1 MANTLSNAGIVD
13 GQIIYAVQVNQI
25 IDALTSAD
33 DYDISISGSLELTG
47 SLSWSGS
54 TDAAGNEIQFVVRDT
69 ASGELYTTGSSA
81 FDFKLSGSFPAER
94 LVITEN
100 TSSANAGGLATS
112 NNLRTYN
119 DNNGIVI
126 GGSEGSNG
134 VVGLGLIISEDSG
147 NGNHTIV
154 SDGSGSNLNIR
165 AAGGDEGDRY
175 VVILSDQAGSSV
187 SDVFEIAKFGGP
199 LRGAELYH
207 TGSLVLNTTEIGANK
222 AVVVTGTI
230 SASAEAY
237 LSGLANT
244 TTPHIVGFDTSS
256 GKLSY
261 YSTASF
267 GGGGS
272 TDTGSLMVTGS
283 VTGNVLTFTKGD
295 SSTFNL
301 TVDTGSA
308 ASIDTGSFYISSSV
322 SDATITF
329 TQGDGSTFPLTI
341 NNVNNAISASF
352 ASTASYVLN
361 AVSASYAPNLYNSDD
376 TLTGTRTVNLST
388 NDLIFNNSSAR
399 FIVSG
404 SNRVFFN
411 NLDEQNLGYIVT
423 YDPTDNLG
431 IQGVIKYIST
441 SSLSVASASYAP
453 NIYNSDGELTDNRV
467 VNLGGNNLTF
477 IADQA
482 ESFIINSD
490 PTSDVTITDLATG
503 SQSQVIGYNSSTG
516 QLTAMDTSSLG
527 GTVDTGSLLVTGSV
541 SNATLTFTKGDG
553 STFPLTVNNVANATT
568 AGSVSSDSVYSEAA
582 DFDVWTT
589 AGNTFTLL
597 DLGGTNIQVVAPKN
611 VDGADKLLAVTTME
625 VYRSSSNND
634 YTTFEY
640 RLYNSTQAATIPGS
654 TRNFLSDLLGTGE
667 GAIPTTFTFTLP
679 ISSDVSSG
687 DVVEL
692 QVRQT
697 QGVALTYLSASISY
711 ADLSLVSIT
720 T

>member
-112 NNLRTYN
+112 NNLRTFN

-222 AVVVTGTI
+222 AVVITGTI

-283 VTGNVLTFTKGD
+283 VLNNVLTFTKGD
-295 SSTFNL
+295 GSTFDL

-308 ASIDTGSFYISSSV
+308 ASVNTGSLMVTGSV
-322 SDATITF
+322 LNNVLTF
-329 TQGDGSTFPLTI
+329 TKGDGSTFDLTVDTGSAAS
-341 NNVNNAISASF
+341 VNTGSF
-352 ASTASYVLN
+352 YYSS
-361 AVSASYAPNLYNSDD
+361 S
-376 TLTGTRTVNLST
+376 VNLNT
-388 NDLIFNNSSAR
+388 ITFYQGDGTTENVTVDT
-399 FIVSG
+399 G
-404 SNRVFFN
+404 S
-411 NLDEQNLGYIVT
+411 L
-423 YDPTDNLG
+423 
-431 IQGVIKYIST
+431 
-441 SSLSVASASYAP
+441 P

-490 PTSDVTITDLATG
+490 PGSDVTITDLAPAT
-503 SQSQVIGYNSSTG
+503 QSQVIGYNSSTG
-516 QLTAMDTSSLG
+516 QLTAMDTSSFG

-582 DFDVWTT
+582 DFDVWTV
-589 AGNTFTLL
+589 GNTFTVL
-597 DLGGTNIQVVAPKN
+597 DLGGTNIQVAAPKTVEAGN
-611 VDGADKLLAVTTME
+611 KLLAITTME
-625 VYRSSSNND
+625 VYRSSSVAGAEH
-634 YTTFEY
+634 TTFEY
-640 RLYNSTQAATIPGS
+640 RLYNNTQAAAIPGS
-654 TRNFLSDLLGTGE
+654 TRNFSSYLLGTNE
-667 GAIPTTFTFTLP
+667 GPIPTTFTFTIP

-687 DVVEL
+687 DTVEL
-692 QVRQT
+692 QVRESPYAEL
-697 QGVALTYLSASISY
+697 GIYSSASISY

>member
-112 NNLRTYN
+112 NNLRTFN

-308 ASIDTGSFYISSSV
+308 SSIDTGSFYLSSSV
-322 SDATITF
+322 NDATITF
-329 TQGDGSTFPLTI
+329 TQGDGSTEQVVI
-341 NNVNNAISASF
+341 NNVESSSYALTASF
-352 ASTASYVLN
+352 TPGIRVDGLNDLSTTTNVKVLGFTGVNMLQVDSETAIATIVSSSYSITSSHTPESLVTASL
-361 AVSASYAPNLYNSDD
+361 A
-376 TLTGTRTVNLST
+376 
-388 NDLIFNNSSAR
+388 
-399 FIVSG
+399 G
-404 SNRVFFN
+404 S
-411 NLDEQNLGYIVT
+411 
-423 YDPTDNLG
+423 
-431 IQGVIKYIST
+431 
-441 SSLSVASASYAP
+441 
-453 NIYNSDGELTDNRV
+453 
-467 VNLGGNNLTF
+467 NLTF
-477 IADQA
+477 TKGN
-482 ESFIINSD
+482 NSQF
-490 PTSDVTITDLATG
+490 TLALPGSGGGNPITG
-503 SQSQVIGYNSSTG
+503 SYTGSVLTTNIQSINWTG
-516 QLTAMDTSSLG
+516 SGVQATVGGANDITVYIPGGSGTA
-527 GTVDTGSLLVTGSV
+527 DTGSLMVTGSV
-541 SNATLTFTKGDG
+541 SLNTLTFTKGDG
-553 STFPLTVNNVANATT
+553 STFNLIVDTGSAAIVNT
-568 AGSVSSDSVYSEAA
+568 GS
-582 DFDVWTT
+582 
-589 AGNTFTLL
+589 
-597 DLGGTNIQVVAPKN
+597 
-611 VDGADKLLAVTTME
+611 
-625 VYRSSSNND
+625 
-634 YTTFEY
+634 
-640 RLYNSTQAATIPGS
+640 
-654 TRNFLSDLLGTGE
+654 
-667 GAIPTTFTFTLP
+667 
-679 ISSDVSSG
+679 
-687 DVVEL
+687 
-692 QVRQT
+692 
-697 QGVALTYLSASISY
+697 
-711 ADLSLVSIT
+711 
-720 T
+720 

>member
-112 NNLRTYN
+112 NNLRTFN

-308 ASIDTGSFYISSSV
+308 
-322 SDATITF
+322 
-329 TQGDGSTFPLTI
+329 
-341 NNVNNAISASF
+341 
-352 ASTASYVLN
+352 
-361 AVSASYAPNLYNSDD
+361 
-376 TLTGTRTVNLST
+376 
-388 NDLIFNNSSAR
+388 
-399 FIVSG
+399 
-404 SNRVFFN
+404 
-411 NLDEQNLGYIVT
+411 
-423 YDPTDNLG
+423 
-431 IQGVIKYIST
+431 
-441 SSLSVASASYAP
+441 
-453 NIYNSDGELTDNRV
+453 
-467 VNLGGNNLTF
+467 
-477 IADQA
+477 
-482 ESFIINSD
+482 
-490 PTSDVTITDLATG
+490 
-503 SQSQVIGYNSSTG
+503 
-516 QLTAMDTSSLG
+516 
-527 GTVDTGSLLVTGSV
+527 
-541 SNATLTFTKGDG
+541 
-553 STFPLTVNNVANATT
+553 
-568 AGSVSSDSVYSEAA
+568 
-582 DFDVWTT
+582 
-589 AGNTFTLL
+589 
-597 DLGGTNIQVVAPKN
+597 
-611 VDGADKLLAVTTME
+611 
-625 VYRSSSNND
+625 
-634 YTTFEY
+634 
-640 RLYNSTQAATIPGS
+640 STQAATIPGS
-654 TRNFLSDLLGTGE
+654 TRNFLSDLLGTGD

-711 ADLSLVSIT
+711 ADLALVNIT
-720 T
+720 N

>member
-112 NNLRTYN
+112 NNLRTFN

-283 VTGNVLTFTKGD
+283 VLNNVLTFTKGD
-295 SSTFNL
+295 GSTFDL

-308 ASIDTGSFYISSSV
+308 ASVNTGSFYYSSSV
-322 SDATITF
+322 NLNTITF
-329 TQGDGSTFPLTI
+329 YQGDGTTE
-341 NNVNNAISASF
+341 NV
-352 ASTASYVLN
+352 TV
-361 AVSASYAPNLYNSDD
+361 D
-376 TLTGTRTVNLST
+376 T
-388 NDLIFNNSSAR
+388 
-399 FIVSG
+399 G
-404 SNRVFFN
+404 S
-411 NLDEQNLGYIVT
+411 L
-423 YDPTDNLG
+423 
-431 IQGVIKYIST
+431 
-441 SSLSVASASYAP
+441 P

-490 PTSDVTITDLATG
+490 PGSDVTITDLAPAT
-503 SQSQVIGYNSSTG
+503 QSQVIGYNSSTG
-516 QLTAMDTSSLG
+516 QLTAMDTSSFG

-582 DFDVWTT
+582 DFDVWTV
-589 AGNTFTLL
+589 GNTFTVL
-597 DLGGTNIQVVAPKN
+597 DLGGTNIQVAAPKTVEAGN
-611 VDGADKLLAVTTME
+611 KLLAITTME
-625 VYRSSSNND
+625 VYRSSSVAGAEH
-634 YTTFEY
+634 TTFEY
-640 RLYNSTQAATIPGS
+640 RLYNNTQAAAIPGS
-654 TRNFLSDLLGTGE
+654 TRNFSSYLLGTNE
-667 GAIPTTFTFTLP
+667 GPIPTTFTFTIP

-687 DVVEL
+687 DTVEL
-692 QVRQT
+692 QVRESPYAEL
-697 QGVALTYLSASISY
+697 GIYSSASISY

>member
-112 NNLRTYN
+112 NNLRTFN

-272 TDTGSLMVTGS
+272 IDTGSLMVTGS
-283 VTGNVLTFTKGD
+283 VLNNVLTFTKGD
-295 SSTFNL
+295 GSTFDL

-308 ASIDTGSFYISSSV
+308 ASVNTGSFYYSSSV
-322 SDATITF
+322 NLNTITF
-329 TQGDGSTFPLTI
+329 YQGDGTTE
-341 NNVNNAISASF
+341 NV
-352 ASTASYVLN
+352 TV
-361 AVSASYAPNLYNSDD
+361 D
-376 TLTGTRTVNLST
+376 T
-388 NDLIFNNSSAR
+388 
-399 FIVSG
+399 G
-404 SNRVFFN
+404 S
-411 NLDEQNLGYIVT
+411 L
-423 YDPTDNLG
+423 
-431 IQGVIKYIST
+431 
-441 SSLSVASASYAP
+441 P

-490 PTSDVTITDLATG
+490 PGSDVTITDLAPAT
-503 SQSQVIGYNSSTG
+503 QSQVIGYNSSTG
-516 QLTAMDTSSLG
+516 QLTAMDTSSFG

-582 DFDVWTT
+582 DFDVWTV
-589 AGNTFTLL
+589 GNTFTVL
-597 DLGGTNIQVVAPKN
+597 DLGGTNIQVAAPKTVEAGN
-611 VDGADKLLAVTTME
+611 KLLAITTME
-625 VYRSSSNND
+625 VYRSSSVAGAEH
-634 YTTFEY
+634 TTFEY
-640 RLYNSTQAATIPGS
+640 RLYNNTQAAAIPGS
-654 TRNFLSDLLGTGE
+654 TRNFSSYLLGTNE
-667 GAIPTTFTFTLP
+667 GPIPTTFTFTIP

-687 DVVEL
+687 DTVEL
-692 QVRQT
+692 QVRESPYAEL
-697 QGVALTYLSASISY
+697 GIYSSASISY